1 MSQDSS
7 DVVSATVRRWQLTE
21 TLRQLRDQ
29 AGLTIEQAVER
40 LRAGGGTWSR
50 SKLGRIETRE
60 QGVKPREVEQ
70 LLDLYQVTDPSL
82 RGWLLDLAAT
92 APERGYWRAIR
103 REVVEDFHDFL
114 RIEAAL
120 VALRQL
126 ETIAVPGL
134 LQTADFTRALIN
146 GADPGVAPD
155 VVERRVLTRIA
166 RQQVLTR
173 PNPLEYHVI
182 IDEAILERPVG
193 SPVIMR
199 NQLRRLID
207 ETARDHFTL
216 QVLPKSAGASPAMDG
231 PFCVL
236 SLPEPIPDFGYAE
249 GRGGAVYIE
258 DREMVRICLVKWGI
272 LTDRALSPADSVD
285 LIKEAA
291 KGYERSTTKEGT

>member
-21 TLRQLRDQ
+21 TLRQLREQ
-29 AGLTIEQAVER
+29 NGLTIEQAVER

-60 QGVKPREVEQ
+60 QGVKLREVEQ
-70 LLDLYQVTDPSL
+70 LLDLYQVIDPSL
-82 RGWLLDLAAT
+82 RGWLLDLAVT

-103 REVVEDFHDFL
+103 REVPEDFHDFL

-120 VALRQL
+120 VALRQF
-126 ETIAVPGL
+126 ETIAMPGL
-134 LQTADFTRALIN
+134 LQIADFTRALIN
-146 GADPGVAPD
+146 GVSPGLAPD
-155 VVERRVLTRIA
+155 VVERRMLTRIA

-193 SPVIMR
+193 SPAIMR
-199 NQLRRLID
+199 NQLRHLID

-249 GRGGAVYIE
+249 GPGGAVYIE
-258 DREMVRICLVKWGI
+258 DRELVRMCLVTWGI

-291 KGYERSTTKEGT
+291 KGYE